1 MKIATTFN
9 DYFAEVLNSLNLFK
23 WPGNITNL
31 ANNVDIIDS
40 IVLTFCNHPSIKMIK
55 NKFRKI
61 TRLSFLQVTLV
72 DGRI

>member
-40 IVLTFCNHPSIKMIK
+40 IVLTFFNHPSIKMIK